1 METIFVWWVW
11 AVIAIIT
18 LIAEVLLPSFTVGC
32 FSVGALVAAVL
43 SACGVGVNTQLI
55 AFAVVSLLVFVVIR
69 PFAVK
74 YLLKKGKDAVA
85 TNQDALVG
93 RVGRLTKAIEDPTL
107 KGEVRIDG
115 DIFPA
120 RSIDNSPIEAGE
132 DVRVVRID
140 SIVMVVVPVK

>member
-18 LIAEVLLPSFTVGC
+18 LIAEVLLPSFTIGC
-32 FSVGALVAAVL
+32 FSVGAAVAAVL
-43 SACGVGVNTQLI
+43 SACGAGLNVQLI
-55 AFAVVSLLVFVVIR
+55 AFAVVSLVVFVVIR

-74 YLLKKGKDAVA
+74 YLLKKGKDAVS
-85 TNQDALVG
+85 TNQDALIG
-93 RVGRLTKAIEDPTL
+93 RVGRLSKSIDLPSL

-120 RSIDNSPIEAGE
+120 RSVDDMPIAAGVE
-132 DVRVVRID
+132 VRVVRIE
-140 SIVMVVVPVK
+140 SIVMVVTPIE

>member
-55 AFAVVSLLVFVVIR
+55 

>member
-55 AFAVVSLLVFVVIR
+55 AFVVVSLVVFVVIR
-69 PFAVK
+69 PLAVK

-85 TNQDALVG
+85 TNQDALLG
-93 RVGRLTKAIEDPTL
+93 RVGRLTKGIEDPTL

-115 DIFPA
+115 EIFPA
-120 RSIDNSPIEAGE
+120 RSIDNTPIPAGV

-140 SIVMVVVPVK
+140 SIVMVVTPEA